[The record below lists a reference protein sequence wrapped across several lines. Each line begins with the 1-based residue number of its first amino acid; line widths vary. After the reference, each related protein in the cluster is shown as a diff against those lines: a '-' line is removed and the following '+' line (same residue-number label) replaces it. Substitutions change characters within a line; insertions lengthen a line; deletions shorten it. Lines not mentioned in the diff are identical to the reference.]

1 MRFETFIALRYLKST
16 RKGHLF
22 SGVSWIAVMG
32 LVIGVAALVI
42 ALSVMNGYETE
53 VRSSFIGVFSHARVR
68 TYLDRGLSNYESVM
82 DSLQSNDRIVAMTPY
97 IINKGIIR
105 TELDQTGIFIRGV
118 SLPSALKV
126 SNFRDNLVTGELDF
140 DRQPP
145 DSTGRSWPGIVL
157 GSSLADRLELTLGE
171 SVTLVSLAENES
183 LSQMPQIIRF
193 TITGILKTGFY
204 DIDNNYAYT
213 SLDMAAMLFQMRSQ
227 VSGIELCL
235 DSFQIADEVVADLND
250 RFSHP
255 HLAESWRDMNPNLFA
270 WVQIQRWTFF
280 LVLSLI
286 ILVAAFNI
294 VAIQIMM
301 SLDKKTEIGI
311 LKAMGATQSQ
321 IRRIFTFS
329 GIIIGAM
336 GTVVGS
342 LLGFVICW
350 LQQTYRLLALPSDV
364 YIIDWLP
371 VIMQGSDFLIVAVTA
386 ILLAFLASVYPASQ
400 AAKMTPVSAIR
411 QE

>member
-53 VRSSFIGVFSHARVR
+53 VRSSFIRVFSHARVR
-68 TYLDRGLSNYESVM
+68 TYLDRGLSNYPAVI
-82 DSLQSNDRIVAMTPY
+82 DSLQSNDRIQAMTPY

-105 TELDQTGIFIRGV
+105 TDLDQTGIFIRGV
-118 SLPSALKV
+118 SLPSALEV
-126 SNFRDNLVTGELDF
+126 SDFRENLVKGTLDF
-140 DRQPP
+140 ERQPP
-145 DSTGRSWPGIVL
+145 DSTGRSWPGIVV
-157 GSSLADRLELTLGE
+157 GSSLADRLELALGQ

-193 TITGILKTGFY
+193 TVTGILKTGFF
-204 DIDNNYAYT
+204 DIDDNYAYV
-213 SLDMAAMLFQMRSQ
+213 SLNMASMLFQMRSQ
-227 VSGIELCL
+227 VSGIELRL
-235 DSFQIADEVVADLND
+235 DSFQIADKVVANLNE

-255 HLAESWRDMNPNLFA
+255 ILAESWRDMNPNLFA

-311 LKAMGATQSQ
+311 LKAMGATRQQ

-329 GIIIGAM
+329 GIIIGTM
-336 GTVVGS
+336 GTLVGS
-342 LLGFVICW
+342 ALGFVICW

-371 VIMQGSDFLIVAVTA
+371 VIMRERDFLIVAVTA
-386 ILLAFLASVYPASQ
+386 VLLAFLASVYPASR

-411 QE
+411 EE